1 MQESA
6 DIELLRQYVEENSEV
21 AFGELV
27 TRYVNLVY
35 SAAARKT
42 GSLDTAEEITQAVF
56 IILARKAKTLRKD
69 TILSGWLYQATRLTA
84 ANFLRNEIR
93 RSRREQE
100 AYMQSLSDETETR
113 PEIEPLLEDAMGRL
127 NEKERNAIVL
137 RFFEGR
143 SFQEIGTRHRREAQR
158 RTLKRGHRAGQWSR
172 DDSH

>member
-6 DIELLRQYVEENSEV
+6 DIELLREYAEQNSEE
-21 AFGELV
+21 AFRGLV

-42 GSLDTAEEITQAVF
+42 GSLDAAEGITQAVF
-56 IILARKAKTLRKD
+56 IILARKAKSLRKE
-69 TILSGWLYQATRLTA
+69 TILSAWLYQTTRLTA

-100 AYMQSLSDETETR
+100 AW
-113 PEIEPLLEDAMGRL
+113 PEIEPLLEDAMGGL

-143 SFQEIGTRHRREAQR
+143 SFEEIGTVFGGSENAA
-158 RTLKRGHRAGQWSR
+158 KK
-172 DDSH
+172 